1 MWRFRSHLIIDPL
14 FSQGSNPLT
23 QQTKLFA
30 SKWCLIFFLAIFP
43 LQALFAE
50 DSAFLEPSVSKEINA
65 IITARQ
71 NPYLKQADFSNRTED
86 LDALYKQANYQPLWL
101 GNAHSA
107 KNTADA
113 LDLMANAATQ
123 GLIQENYDTE
133 TLRKKY
139 SLALTLAPTA
149 YRDLA
154 LYDTALS
161 IAVLRFLHDLHYG
174 RVNPQGINFNL
185 LLREKKLTDLPALIR
200 DSLALKTVPQLP
212 LLVEPKLQQ
221 YQKLKFALATYRNI
235 AAKLPAFN
243 FIVKGKLRPGEHH
256 PQLAELS
263 QYLAS
268 VGDLPEDSSINT
280 TEKSPKY
287 TANIVAGVKKF
298 QLRHGQL
305 ADGTIG
311 PSTAAAINE
320 PLAQRVKQIEL
331 AMERLRWLPELSVGR
346 SIIVNIPA
354 FQLWAIDDIGN
365 AVANITNMR
374 VVVGKALKNQTPVLM
389 AQMSFIEFMP
399 YWNVPKTI
407 LKDEILP
414 KLIRNP
420 GYLSSQ
426 NMEVVSSFGN
436 SAKPVSLNSDA
447 IEKLKRGVYRVRQ
460 RPGNRNS
467 LGKVKFI
474 FPNKDDVYLH
484 DTPANSLF
492 SKSRRDF
499 SHGCVRIENP
509 KVLAEFALKNQGN
522 WNADTIKKAM
532 RTQAMQ
538 HVVLKAPIPV
548 LFFYTTSFVDQN
560 NNLAFY
566 QDIYGHDAVLL
577 EALKK
582 SDDLSDQ
589 SIFVSTGVEPITPN
603 TMP

>member
-1 MWRFRSHLIIDPL
+1 LWRFRSHLIIDPL
-14 FSQGSNPLT
+14 FSQGSNPLA
-23 QQTKLFA
+23 QQTKLSA
-30 SKWCLIFFLAIFP
+30 SKWLIFFLATLP

-113 LDLMANAATQ
+113 LDLLANAATH

-139 SLALTLAPTA
+139 SLALTSAPTA

-200 DSLALKTVPQLP
+200 DSLALNTVPQLP

-311 PSTAAAINE
+311 PSTADAINE

-365 AVANITNMR
+365 TVPNITNMR

-492 SKSRRDF
+492 GKSRRDF
-499 SHGCVRIENP
+499 SHGCVRVENP

-538 HVVLKAPIPV
+538 HVVLKNPIPV

-589 SIFVSTGVEPITPN
+589 SIFVSTSVEPITPN
-603 TMP
+603 AIP

>member
-1 MWRFRSHLIIDPL
+1 M
-14 FSQGSNPLT
+14 T

>member
-1 MWRFRSHLIIDPL
+1 LWRFRSHLIIDPL
-14 FSQGSNPLT
+14 FSQGSNPLA
-23 QQTKLFA
+23 QQTKLSA
-30 SKWCLIFFLAIFP
+30 SKWLIFFLATLP

-113 LDLMANAATQ
+113 LDLLANAATH

-139 SLALTLAPTA
+139 SLALTSAPTA

-200 DSLALKTVPQLP
+200 DSLALNTVPQLP

-311 PSTAAAINE
+311 PSTADAINE

-365 AVANITNMR
+365 TVPNITNMR

-499 SHGCVRIENP
+499 SHGCVRVENP

-538 HVVLKAPIPV
+538 HVVLKNPIPV

-589 SIFVSTGVEPITPN
+589 SIFVSTSVEPITPN
-603 TMP
+603 AIP